1 MRASSLFPL
10 LALATSVLLLVD
22 VASAAKT
29 KSGSKDD
36 SAGVDKETV
45 QMMMDRLEQVSGV
58 FTGGHKPRA
67 STRGERAGWVLV
79 DDEKLTREWGT
90 CSCDAWNPFG
100 CLLAV
105 GTVELD
111 VRTARGVAGRRQPM
125 WDRAVVGC
133 RPSATKGARELGLW
147 VVARGAQPWP

>member
-79 DDEKLTREWGT
+79 DDETLAIGRESGE
-90 CSCDAWNPFG
+90 
-100 CLLAV
+100 LAV
-105 GTVELD
+105 AMPGILF
-111 VRTARGVAGRRQPM
+111 
-125 WDRAVVGC
+125 VGC
-133 RPSATKGARELGLW
+133 PPSGPSSST
-147 VVARGAQPWP
+147 